1 MFLQALPGQDPVEFA
16 KNESPIK
23 RKYYRYVSD
32 RGYRWEMMSKFDFL
46 KIWNVCIIKDKTAN
60 IIKRQT
66 GD

>member
-46 KIWNVCIIKDKTAN
+46 KV
-60 IIKRQT
+60 
-66 GD
+66 